1 MSTDID
7 MTVIRR
13 RVAQAFIRDGLFEIF
28 LGWGL
33 IMVSGFIATDRSS
46 RVSILAVSAVTFGVS
61 LPIFRKLL
69 ALRRIGYVTLGNP
82 SVALGKVT
90 ALLFV
95 GAIIVLLLA
104 PLGYALA
111 SQGTAVGIEVWK
123 DRYFPVG
130 MGLTLAIVFG
140 SLARRW
146 DVVRFY
152 VFAVVSALAGI
163 AALLIGPP
171 PSVLSSAMPNITPI
185 EIQLLSTAA
194 VVVVSGVIALIRFL
208 RTHPVLREE
217 APDGQE

>member
-1 MSTDID
+1 MKKNSAAD
-7 MTVIRR
+7 
-13 RVAQAFIRDGLFEIF
+13 
-28 LGWGL
+28 LGHTAPVG
-33 IMVSGFIATDRSS
+33 M
-46 RVSILAVSAVTFGVS
+46 S
-61 LPIFRKLL
+61 LPVFRKLL
-69 ALRRIGYVTLGNP
+69 AQRRAGYVALGNP
-82 SVALGKVT
+82 SVTLGKAT

-123 DRYFPVG
+123 QRYFPVG
-130 MGLTLAIVFG
+130 MGLTLAIAFG

-146 DVVRFY
+146 DVVRFC
-152 VFAVVSALAGI
+152 VFAVVSTLAGI

-171 PSVLSSAMPNITPI
+171 PSVLSRAMPNITPI

-208 RTHPVLREE
+208 RTHPVLPEE
-217 APDGQE
+217 TRDGQE